1 MNFIG
6 VKGDGGG
13 DDNWRYNTCKAS
25 IKSSPSTNQHQDF
38 TGWMSFLSPNQQ
50 CESTEGKASV
60 ILNMST
66 LRQHN
71 TWLAVARRW
80 LAVSVSVSK
89 SYNRDDV
96 SDTVTRVNDCPSQG
110 TF

>member
-1 MNFIG
+1 MQSF
-6 VKGDGGG
+6 
-13 DDNWRYNTCKAS
+13 
-25 IKSSPSTNQHQDF
+25 NQIVTINKPIPRFYRLDVLPVTQP
-38 TGWMSFLSPNQQ
+38 TVS
-50 CESTEGKASV
+50 STEGKASV